1 MVVFVTRVRDRE
13 GPQGT
18 GEDTIA
24 LGENLGARSIRAW
37 HRRGLRQAA
46 RVLRAWQLT
55 LLVATSAATLHAE
68 PGEDAVRL
76 QYAAPSECPDAA
88 GFAAEV
94 RARTARGRFAE
105 PSELARTF
113 DVRLAADAQGFSGDV
128 EFLDDGG
135 SFRT

>member
-1 MVVFVTRVRDRE
+1 
-13 GPQGT
+13 
-18 GEDTIA
+18 
-24 LGENLGARSIRAW
+24 
-37 HRRGLRQAA
+37 LRQAA